1 MCIHSAIRKD
11 SGFVYQKKKWSFL
24 SKTNF
29 FQALQISSKLVSSIA
44 KDVESYQQLRHEQKM
59 KYLKLKSDHDV
70 LDVQFWNTVTENS
83 PEIRTEI
90 TLRSLKNRVDRK
102 FGGADHLKSS
112 KRKPRSLFNQNDEPL
127 NINEAQVE
135 YELDFENS
143 NEIILKVKIFRYF

>member
-1 MCIHSAIRKD
+1 M
-11 SGFVYQKKKWSFL
+11 
-24 SKTNF
+24 
-29 FQALQISSKLVSSIA
+29 VSSIA

-59 KYLKLKSDHDV
+59 KYLKLKCDHDV

-112 KRKPRSLFNQNDEPL
+112 KRKPRSLFNQNEEPL